1 MQDLQSTIHYPEC
14 KILYP
19 RSVMRDPRSVIH
31 NPRSM
36 IHNPRSVIH
45 NPRSAIL
52 DLQPTIL
59 DYDPK
64 AATRGPESAIH
75 YPIWDSEIHNPSGIL
90 IVSFSL
96 TFLVC
101 QPSVYFDCG
110 LVLLSPGAY
119 HHSIRCYVLWVWL
132 RRVDAPDTQHL
143 HACVQLRGND
153 VAENF

>member
-14 KILYP
+14 KTFYPRSAIRNP
-19 RSVMRDPRSVIH
+19 RSVMRDARSVIH
-31 NPRSM
+31 NPQ
-36 IHNPRSVIH
+36 
-45 NPRSAIL
+45 SAIL
-52 DLQPTIL
+52 NLQPAIL

-64 AATRGPESAIH
+64 AVTLCPESAIH
-75 YPIWDSEIHNPSGIL
+75 NQMWDSEIHNPSVIL

-96 TFLVC
+96 TFPVC
-101 QPSVYFDCG
+101 QPSVHFDCR
-110 LVLLSPGAY
+110 LVVLSLGAY

-143 HACVQLRGND
+143 HACVQLRGDD